1 MSMFSM
7 LISLFAV
14 IFWILRVA
22 TAFTAS
28 MGFEFMLQPL
38 NLQVEIILSFITFAC
53 IILIFRRRLLGA
65 LIYLI
70 TYLGYFGVYLYNL
83 LNNVEKIVV
92 LDYTNILVSIIG
104 ILLPII
110 ILLDV
115 GMSQSA
121 KKTSNKTKHTDW
133 YYQNEKY
140 DREYD
145 ERADRN
151 QYKF

>member
-14 IFWILRVA
+14 IFWIIRVA

-28 MGFEFMLQPL
+28 MGIEFILEPL
-38 NLQVEIILSFITFAC
+38 NLEVEIILTFITLAC
-53 IILIFRRRLLGA
+53 IILVFKRSLIGA

-70 TYLGYFGVYLYNL
+70 SHIGYFGTYLYNIL
-83 LNNVEKIVV
+83 QNIEEIVV
-92 LDYTNILVSIIG
+92 VDYLNIAVSIIG
-104 ILLPII
+104 ILLPLII
-110 ILLDV
+110 FIDV
-115 GMSQSA
+115 GMSQSS
-121 KKTSNKTKHTDW
+121 KKTTSKTKNTDW
-133 YYQNEKY
+133 YYQNEDY
-140 DREYD
+140 DRKYD